1 MYVLL
6 DQLILDIAKLIIRSV
21 PVQDLAVKDVYPTE
35 PFSIAIGLG
44 RSGRSHSLWV
54 KGLSLAR
61 LDPDSLLIRPGLMS
75 LLIGLIGYLFIVLF
89 ARFWRCKDWRFIRPG
104 DRNVKVRS
112 LVSVQSQQ
120 GIKLCPHDVGITD
133 L

>member
-1 MYVLL
+1 MIGMKSGIMYVLL

-21 PVQDLAVKDVYPTE
+21 PVQDLAIKNIYPTG

-44 RSGRSHSLWV
+44 RSGGIHSLWV

-61 LDPDSLLIRPGLMS
+61 LDPDSLLIRPSLMS

-89 ARFWRCKDWRFIRPG
+89 ARFWRCKDWRSIRPC
-104 DRNVKVRS
+104 DRDVKVRS
-112 LVSVQSQQ
+112 LVSVMGQRRTE
-120 GIKLCPHDVGITD
+120 LR
-133 L
+133 